1 MTYLSPRGRKYR
13 GSKNKKSGSK
23 GGNSSVATRGKTYL
37 RGSKK

>member
-23 GGNSSVATRGKTYL
+23 SGASSFAKKGKRYL
-37 RGSKK
+37 RGSKR